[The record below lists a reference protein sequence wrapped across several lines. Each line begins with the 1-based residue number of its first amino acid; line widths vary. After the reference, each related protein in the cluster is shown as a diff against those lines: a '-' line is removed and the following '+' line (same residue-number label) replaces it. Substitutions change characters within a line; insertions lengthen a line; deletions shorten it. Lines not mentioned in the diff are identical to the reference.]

1 MVRHDEIGDY
11 QIEFCKEATQSVT
24 TGTPVIGA
32 SVKAGDHTVLLL
44 MVTYV
49 TNSGTKDFTVT
60 IQDPD
65 DNSTWAAV
73 PGGAVTHSATV
84 KDFGQDL
91 WAIDRSNVRRW
102 VRAYFTTTTSA
113 YSLTAA
119 WVKAGNKVNSAS
131 TQTNIVKL

>member
-60 IQDPD
+60 IQDWSRD
-65 DNSTWAAV
+65 ALGNRQ
-73 PGGAVTHSATV
+73 G
-84 KDFGQDL
+84 L
-91 WAIDRSNVRRW
+91 
-102 VRAYFTTTTSA
+102 RARP
-113 YSLTAA
+113 
-119 WVKAGNKVNSAS
+119 VGD
-131 TQTNIVKL
+131 